1 MIKLSVKRP
10 YLVFVGICMII
21 VLGIVAFTKMKT
33 DLIPSIKVPYLAM
46 VTTYPGAS
54 PERVEH
60 DITDPIE
67 NTIGTLSGIEN
78 ITSNSA
84 ENYSMIML
92 EFSEDSDMESA
103 ASRVARSVENLTLP
117 ELAGKP
123 MIIEISSDML
133 ATMYVGVTRDGAD
146 IYELTDYV
154 RDEVVPELKRQD
166 GVASVST
173 VGGVTQSVEI
183 RLVQSKI
190 DDINDKILQKV
201 NKNLAEAQEELDK
214 SKDQLADGKAKIE
227 EGKSQLE
234 ASREE
239 TASEMAKLTK
249 QLNEALALKAAYESQ
264 VSSLDASIRGLGVE
278 KDAYQ
283 SAYDELNNTIK
294 TLYKQMPM
302 EGMPQDLDDAAENP
316 EKVEALKQM
325 LTAAGQSDAASK
337 LSYEAIKQVYDG
349 AHTRIPE
356 IDAAIRNLNT
366 EKATAEAVLKQIK
379 KSVKEAEKNYEKVE
393 SGKMTAAAA
402 FGSNEAQLT
411 AAAEKLEE
419 SDAKIKEA
427 EDTLKE
433 SAKTAR
439 ENANLNALLNMDTLS
454 KLLAAQNFDMPA
466 GYISEDNTQY
476 LLKVGDEFSEL
487 DELRELVLVKAPG
500 VGDVKL
506 SDVAEITYIDDS
518 ADNYARMNGNPAVVV
533 SIMKASTAYTSEVSD
548 NCNKAILD
556 MSEADPTLHFLP
568 VMDQGDYID
577 MIVRSVL
584 QNLIFGA
591 ILAILVLMLFLR
603 DPRPTLVIGFSI
615 PLSVLFAVVL
625 MYFSGITL
633 NAISLSGLALGIGM
647 LVDNSVV
654 SIENIYRLRNEGVSP
669 GRAAVEGAK
678 QIAGAITASTLT
690 TICVFLPMLFTEG
703 ITRELLM
710 DMCLTITYS
719 LVASLVVAL
728 TVVPSMSAT
737 LLRKTSEK
745 SGKIY
750 EAFQNM
756 YESVLRFSLRFKIV
770 PVAIAILLLAFSIFE
785 VGKMGLVIFPDIAS
799 NQLSADFTFEVG
811 TENEDCAAAT
821 DDILKQIAE
830 VDGVSDV
837 GAMASTGSVG
847 LLGIDG
853 LSTGSLRSM
862 QVFVMLDKGREHE
875 NKRVS
880 ADIEDILSGYK
891 LEDYSVSA
899 SNMDMTAMF
908 GNGLSIDIKGTD
920 TDQLLT
926 VSEDI
931 MKIVEDSNSF
941 ERIENGQEEGD
952 KQIELTIDK
961 NKAARAGLS
970 VAQIFSELSE
980 KLTTSTTSTTLHTT
994 EKDYTVT
1001 IVDET
1006 DQLTYDNLMD
1016 YEIEVESTK
1025 SDGTVTKKKYKLS
1038 HFATKT
1044 EGKSL
1049 AVIKRENQERFITVT
1064 AQPKDGVNTTV
1075 ASRSLQDKIDKYD
1088 APAGVDIEIAGET
1101 ASTNEVVN
1109 KMLQMMLLGFIFIY
1123 LIMVAQFQS
1132 LLSPFI
1138 VIFTVPLA
1146 FTGGLVGLLISGQQL
1161 SLLSLMGFLILM
1173 GVIVNNG
1180 IVYVDFVNQLRLDG
1194 TERQDALVEAGRKR
1208 MRPILMTALTTILAM
1223 CTMIFS
1229 SDMGSDMGRGMA
1241 IVVVGGLIYATLMT
1255 LIIIPVLYD
1264 LMYKKPVT
1272 EVIIDD

>member
-21 VLGIVAFTKMKT
+21 VLGVVAFTKMKT

-60 DITDPIE
+60 DITEPIE
-67 NTIGTLSGIEN
+67 NTIGTLAGIEN

-84 ENYSMIML
+84 ENYSLIMM
-92 EFSEDSDMESA
+92 EFSESSDMEA
-103 ASRVARSVENLTLP
+103 ASSRVARSVENLTLP

-133 ATMYVGVTRDGAD
+133 ATMYVGVTKDGAD

-154 RDEVVPELKRQD
+154 KDEVVPELKRQD
-166 GVASVST
+166 GVASIST

-190 DDINDKILQKV
+190 DEINDKILKKV
-201 NKNLAEAQEELDK
+201 NKSLAKAEKEIEE
-214 SKDQLADGKAKIE
+214 SKKQLADGKTKIE
-227 EGKSQLE
+227 EGKSELE
-234 ASREE
+234 SSRDE
-239 TASEMAKLTK
+239 TANEMAKLTK

-264 VSSLDASIRGLGVE
+264 VNSLEASIKGLEVE

-283 SAYDELNNTIK
+283 KAYNDLNEVIK
-294 TLYKQMPM
+294 GMYKQMPM
-302 EGMPQDLDDAAENP
+302 EGMPEDLDDAVENP
-316 EKVEALKQM
+316 EKLEAMKQM
-325 LTAAGQSDAASK
+325 LTAAGQSEAAAQLDYSS
-337 LSYEAIKQVYDG
+337 LKQVYDG

-366 EKATAEAVLKQIK
+366 EKAAAEAVLKEIK

-411 AAAEKLEE
+411 AAAEKLDE
-419 SDAKIKEA
+419 SEAKIKEA
-427 EDTLKE
+427 EETLKE

-439 ENANLNALLNMDTLS
+439 ENANLDALLNMDTLS
-454 KLLAAQNFDMPA
+454 KLLSAQNFDMPA

-476 LLKVGDEFSEL
+476 LLKVGDEFSKIEEL
-487 DELRELVLVKAPG
+487 KELVLVKAPG

-518 ADNYARMNGNPAVVV
+518 ADNYARMNGDPAVVV
-533 SIMKASTAYTSEVSD
+533 SVMKSSTAFTSEVSD
-548 NCNKAILD
+548 NCNDAIKA

-577 MIVRSVL
+577 MIVHSVL

-591 ILAILVLMLFLR
+591 VLAILVLMLFLM
-603 DPRPTLVIGFSI
+603 DPRPTLVIAISI

-690 TICVFLPMLFTEG
+690 TICVFLPMFFTEG

-710 DMCLTITYS
+710 DMCMTITYS
-719 LVASLVVAL
+719 LVASLIVAL

-750 EAFQNM
+750 AAFQDM
-756 YESVLRFSLRFKIV
+756 YEAVLRFSLRFKIV
-770 PVAIAILLLAFSIFE
+770 PVAVALLLLAFSIYE

-799 NQLSADFTFEVG
+799 NQLSAEYSFEPG
-811 TENEDCAAAT
+811 TENEECAQLT
-821 DDILKQIAE
+821 DEILNNIAK

-837 GAMASTGSVG
+837 GAMASAGSVG

-853 LSTGSLRSM
+853 LSTGSLRNM
-862 QVFVMLDKGREHE
+862 QVFVMVVEGREHE
-875 NKRVS
+875 NKRIA
-880 ADIEDILSGYK
+880 ADIEEILSTYR
-891 LEDYSVSA
+891 LSDYNVSA

-908 GNGLSIDIKGTD
+908 GQGLTINIRGTD
-920 TDQLLT
+920 SDELLA

-931 MKIVEDSNSF
+931 MKIVEDSGSF
-941 ERIENGQEEGD
+941 RRIENGQEEGD
-952 KQIELTIDK
+952 TQIELTIDK

-970 VAQIFSELSE
+970 VAQIYAELSE

-994 EKDYTVT
+994 DKDYTVT

-1006 DQLTYDNLMD
+1006 DALTYDNLMD

-1025 SDGTVTKKKYKLS
+1025 SDGTVKKKKYKLS
-1038 HFATKT
+1038 YFATKT

-1049 AVIKRENQERFITVT
+1049 AVINRENQEKYIAVT
-1064 AQPKDGVNTTV
+1064 AQPNDGVNTTV
-1075 ASRSLQDKIDKYD
+1075 ASRALQTKIDKYD
-1088 APAGVDIEIAGET
+1088 APDGVIIEIAGET

-1123 LIMVAQFQS
+1123 LVMVAQFQS

-1146 FTGGLVGLLISGQQL
+1146 FTGGLVALLISGQQL

-1194 TERQDALVEAGRKR
+1194 MERREALVEAGRKR

-1223 CTMIFS
+1223 CTMVFAK
-1229 SDMGSDMGRGMA
+1229 DMGSDMGRGMA
-1241 IVVVGGLIYATLMT
+1241 IVVVGGLVYATAMT

-1264 LMYKKPVT
+1264 LMYKRDVV
-1272 EVIIDD
+1272 EVNVED